1 VLVRCLGNVWTCE
14 DVPANVSDQPVREK
28 EIEIKKDEIE
38 NSVASHCSSAV
49 DLPDIFVCFNQ
60 GSLHPRRYMRLGKD
74 SWDVHLWRD
83 HWQFFDNIGDQSA
96 VECFNEAWHKFQTI
110 WPEECG
116 E

>member
-1 VLVRCLGNVWTCE
+1 M
-14 DVPANVSDQPVREK
+14 
-28 EIEIKKDEIE
+28 KKDEIE

-83 HWQFFDNIGDQSA
+83 HWQFFDNIGDQLA

-110 WPEECG
+110 WPEQCG